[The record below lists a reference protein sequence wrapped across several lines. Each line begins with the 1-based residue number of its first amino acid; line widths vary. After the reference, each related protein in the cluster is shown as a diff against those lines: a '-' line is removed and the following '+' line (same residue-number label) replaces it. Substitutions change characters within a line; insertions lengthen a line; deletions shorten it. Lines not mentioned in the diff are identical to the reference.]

1 MDNKKMAED
10 IVALVGGEENINDL
24 VHCATRLRFSLKD
37 NKKAQREQLEKHE
50 GVITVV
56 ESGGQFQVVV
66 GSSVAGIYSEI
77 VKNTNFA
84 ANSSSK
90 EDNPEQKVSTMSKVF
105 EVISGSF
112 SPLIPVMAGAGMLK
126 ALLTVLPMIGWLSET
141 SDTYMILSAA
151 GNAVF
156 YFLPIFLG
164 ITLGMKLK
172 ANPYVAGAIGAALL
186 EPSFTALLDSS
197 ADHSFLGIPLT
208 IVSYASSVFPIFIAV
223 SVYALLEKLL
233 KKIILKDLQIFL
245 VPMISLMI
253 MVPLTIIVLGPFGT
267 NVGNWIAAGVT
278 WLIGVSGILSGIVLG
293 GGMTF
298 LVVFGLHWGFTPIT
312 LQNIANGGDPIEAM
326 ASAAVFAQIGVA
338 LGIFIKAKKDKSLRT
353 IAGST
358 GITGLLAGV
367 TEPIVYGIILKYKRV
382 IPIVAIAGALGG
394 AINGHFGV
402 KYTAYVFHNIFSI
415 PVEQPSGI
423 FVISMIV
430 SLGSAFLLTLIFGY
444 ESKPKKAEAV
454 EGGEK
459 VETVETAQTAP
470 TAPTAPTSVPGS
482 TSVSPVVDLKKEYIF
497 SPLTGTAL
505 PLSQVSDEAFSSG
518 AMGRGIAVDPTLGE
532 VVAPMDGVVTSLFP
546 TGHAIGITSEAGTDV
561 LIHIGVNTV
570 SLKGKYFTPMVKEG
584 DRVKQGDLLIRF
596 DLEQIKAAGFETT
609 TPVIVTLTQNEV
621 DVIETTQSEIRKN
634 DILLTLVK

>member
-1 MDNKKMAED
+1 MDNKMMAQD
-10 IVALVGGEENINDL
+10 IVRLVGGEENINDL

-77 VKNTNFA
+77 VKSTNFA
-84 ANSSSK
+84 ANTSSK
-90 EDNPEQKVSTMSKVF
+90 QDNPDQKVSTMSKVF

-126 ALLTVLPMIGWLSET
+126 ALLTVLPMLGWLSET

-233 KKIILKDLQIFL
+233 KKIILKDLQIFM
-245 VPMISLMI
+245 VPMISLMV

-423 FVISMIV
+423 FVISLIV
-430 SLGSAFLLTLIFGY
+430 SLGTAFLLTLLFGY
-444 ESKPKKAEAV
+444 ESKPKKAETV
-454 EGGEK
+454 EGGEA
-459 VETVETAQTAP
+459 VEPVE
-470 TAPTAPTSVPGS
+470 TAPTAPTSVPNS
-482 TSVSPVVDLKKEYIF
+482 PSVSPAVDLKKEYIF
-497 SPLTGTAL
+497 SPLTGAAL
-505 PLSQVSDEAFSSG
+505 SLSEVSDEAFSSG
-518 AMGRGIAVDPTLGE
+518 AMGRGLAVVPAVGE

-584 DRVKQGDLLIRF
+584 DKVEQGDLLIRF
-596 DLEQIKAAGFETT
+596 DLEQIKAAGYETT

-621 DVIETTQSEIRKN
+621 EIFETTQFKINKN

>member
-10 IVALVGGEENINDL
+10 IVDLVGGEENINDL

-37 NKKAQREQLEKHE
+37 NKEAQREQLEKHE

-66 GSSVAGIYSEI
+66 GSSVAHIYSEI

-84 ANSSSK
+84 SNTSTK
-90 EDNPEQKVSTMSKVF
+90 QDNPDQKVSTISKVF

-112 SPLIPVMAGAGMLK
+112 SPLIPVMAGSGMLK
-126 ALLTVLPMIGWLSET
+126 ALLTVLTMLGWMSDT

-151 GNAVF
+151 SNAVF

-164 ITLGMKLK
+164 ITLGLKLK
-172 ANPYVAGAIGAALL
+172 ANPYVAGAIGAALM
-186 EPSFTALLDSS
+186 EPSFTSLMDSNT
-197 ADHSFLGIPLT
+197 AHSFLGIPLV
-208 IVSYASSVFPIFIAV
+208 IVSYASSVFPIFIAISIYV
-223 SVYALLEKLL
+223 LLDKLL
-233 KKIILKDLQIFL
+233 KKIILKDLQIFM
-245 VPMISLMI
+245 VPMIALMI

-267 NVGNWIAAGVT
+267 NIGDWIAAGVT

-298 LVVFGLHWGFTPIT
+298 MVVFGLHWGFTPIT

-326 ASAAVFAQIGVA
+326 ASAAVFAQIGIA
-338 LGIFIKAKKDKSLRT
+338 LGIFIKAKNDKSLRT

-367 TEPIVYGIILKYKRV
+367 TEPIVYGLILRYKRV
-382 IPIVAIAGALGG
+382 IPIAIIAGALGG

-415 PVEQPSGI
+415 PVEKPTGI

-430 SLGSAFLLTLIFGY
+430 SLGSAFLLTLLFGY
-444 ESKPKKAEAV
+444 ESKPKM
-454 EGGEK
+454 
-459 VETVETAQTAP
+459 VETVDGVETLEPTPTPTPAP
-470 TAPTAPTSVPGS
+470 VSP
-482 TSVSPVVDLKKEYIF
+482 SVSPIVDLKKEYIY
-497 SPLTGTAL
+497 SPLTGAAL
-505 PLSQVSDEAFSSG
+505 PLSQVNDEAFSSG
-518 AMGRGIAVDPTLGE
+518 AMGRGLAVAPTVGE
-532 VVAPMDGVVTSLFP
+532 VVAPMDGTVTSLFP

-561 LIHIGVNTV
+561 LMHIGVNTV
-570 SLKGKYFTPMVKEG
+570 KLKGKHFTPMVKEG
-584 DRVKQGDLLIRF
+584 DKVKQGDLLIRF
-596 DLEQIKAAGFETT
+596 DLEQIKAAGYETV

-621 DVIETTQSEIRKN
+621 EVFETTQSEIEKN
-634 DILLTLVK
+634 DILLTLVV

>member
-1 MDNKKMAED
+1 MDNKMMAQD
-10 IVALVGGEENINDL
+10 IVRLVGGEENINDL

-77 VKNTNFA
+77 VKSTNFA
-84 ANSSSK
+84 ANTSSK
-90 EDNPEQKVSTMSKVF
+90 QDNSDQKVSTMSKVF

-126 ALLTVLPMIGWLSET
+126 ALLTVLPMLGWLSET

-186 EPSFTALLDSS
+186 EPSFTALLESS
-197 ADHSFLGIPLT
+197 TDHSFLGIPLT

-233 KKIILKDLQIFL
+233 KKIILKDLQIFM
-245 VPMISLMI
+245 VPMISLMV

-423 FVISMIV
+423 FVISLIV
-430 SLGSAFLLTLIFGY
+430 SLGTAFLLTLLFGY
-444 ESKPKKAEAV
+444 ESKPKKAEAI
-454 EGGEK
+454 EGGEA
-459 VETVETAQTAP
+459 VEPVEP
-470 TAPTAPTSVPGS
+470 VEPVETAPTSVPNS
-482 TSVSPVVDLKKEYIF
+482 PSVSPAVDLKKEYIF
-497 SPLTGTAL
+497 SPLTGAAL
-505 PLSQVSDEAFSSG
+505 PLSEVSDEAFSSG
-518 AMGRGIAVDPTLGE
+518 AMGRGLAVVPAVGE

-584 DRVKQGDLLIRF
+584 DKVKQGDLLIRF
-596 DLEQIKAAGFETT
+596 DLEQIKAAGYETT

-621 DVIETTQSEIRKN
+621 EIFETTQSEINKN
-634 DILLTLVK
+634 DILLTLVN

>member
-1 MDNKKMAED
+1 MNNKQMAED
-10 IVALVGGEENINDL
+10 IVRLVGGEENINDL

-66 GSSVAGIYSEI
+66 GSSVAGIYSE
-77 VKNTNFA
+77 VMKNTHFA
-84 ANSSSK
+84 ANTSSK
-90 EDNPEQKVSTMSKVF
+90 QDNPEQKVSTMSKVF

-126 ALLTVLPMIGWLSET
+126 ALLTVLPMLGWLSES

-172 ANPYVAGAIGAALL
+172 ANPYVSGAIGAALL
-186 EPSFTALLDSS
+186 EPSFTALLDSGG
-197 ADHSFLGIPLT
+197 DHSFLGIPLT

-233 KKIILKDLQIFL
+233 KKIILKDLQIFM

-430 SLGSAFLLTLIFGY
+430 SMGTAFVLTLLFGY
-444 ESKPKKAEAV
+444 ESKTKKAAAV
-454 EGGEK
+454 EDGEK
-459 VETVETAQTAP
+459 VEAVETAP
-470 TAPTAPTSVPGS
+470 KSVQCSP
-482 TSVSPVVDLKKEYIF
+482 SVSPAAELKKEYIF
-497 SPLTGTAL
+497 SPLAGTVL
-505 PLSQVSDEAFSSG
+505 PLSEVSDEAFSSG
-518 AMGRGIAVDPTLGE
+518 AMGKGLAVAPTAGE

-570 SLKGKYFTPMVKEG
+570 SLKGKYFTSMVKEG
-584 DRVKQGDLLIRF
+584 DNVKRGDVLIRF
-596 DLEQIKAAGFETT
+596 DLDQIKAAGYETT

-621 DVIETTQSEIRKN
+621 EIFETTHSEINKN
-634 DILLTLVK
+634 DILLTLVN

>member
-1 MDNKKMAED
+1 MDNKMMAQD
-10 IVALVGGEENINDL
+10 IVRLVGGEENINDL

-77 VKNTNFA
+77 VKSTNFA
-84 ANSSSK
+84 ANTSSK
-90 EDNPEQKVSTMSKVF
+90 QDNPDQKVSTMSKVF

-126 ALLTVLPMIGWLSET
+126 ALLTVLPMLGWLSET

-233 KKIILKDLQIFL
+233 KKIILKDLQIFM
-245 VPMISLMI
+245 VPMISLMV

-423 FVISMIV
+423 FVISLIV
-430 SLGSAFLLTLIFGY
+430 SLGTAFLLTLLFGY
-444 ESKPKKAEAV
+444 ESKPKKAETV
-454 EGGEK
+454 EGGEA
-459 VETVETAQTAP
+459 VEPVE
-470 TAPTAPTSVPGS
+470 TAPTAPTSVPNS
-482 TSVSPVVDLKKEYIF
+482 PSVSPAVDLKKEYIS
-497 SPLTGTAL
+497 SPLTGAAL
-505 PLSQVSDEAFSSG
+505 SLSEVSDEAFSSG
-518 AMGRGIAVDPTLGE
+518 AMGRGLAVVPAVGE

-584 DRVKQGDLLIRF
+584 DKVEQGDLLIRF
-596 DLEQIKAAGFETT
+596 DLEQIKAAGYETT

-621 DVIETTQSEIRKN
+621 EIFETTQSEINKN
-634 DILLTLVK
+634 DILLTLVN